1 MKPISNDW
9 LKSAESDLAIIKL
22 IVHDE
27 TLTHQVAFHAQQAIE
42 KSLKAVIE
50 EFELGF
56 IKTHSIRTLIGTVT
70 KQIAI
75 HAELELVIMLDQLY
89 IDARY
94 PGEIGLLPYGK
105 PSLSIASKLQNLALD
120 IFIQIQTHIG
130 HKETP

>member
-1 MKPISNDW
+1 MKLISNDW

-27 TLTHQVAFHAQQAIE
+27 TLTHQ
-42 KSLKAVIE
+42 VIE

-105 PSLSIASKLQNLALD
+105 PSLSIASKLQNLAVD
-120 IFIQIQTHIG
+120 IFMQIQKYLG
-130 HKETP
+130 YKETP